1 MLRAMQRSIVL
12 VLLVACGGGTPKEP
26 TITTEQQ
33 TTLCRPSVEK
43 LVDLIARGDTGG
55 VPLAAR
61 IRTNLLARCIDDKWG
76 QDALD
81 CFRRLETI
89 EQAEGCA
96 KYLTIPQRDG
106 FQQAIESAAQ

>member
-1 MLRAMQRSIVL
+1 MRWILL
-12 VLLVACGGGTPKEP
+12 LLVACGGGTPKE
-26 TITTEQQ
+26 TTLTEEQQ
-33 TTLCRPSVEK
+33 TALCKPSVER

-61 IRTNLLARCIDDKWG
+61 IRTNLLARCIDDRWG
-76 QDALD
+76 AEAIA
-81 CFRRLETI
+81 CFGKVETI
-89 EQAEGCA
+89 DQSGDCA

>member
-1 MLRAMQRSIVL
+1 MRLVMMLVL
-12 VLLVACGGGTPKEP
+12 VGCSSTPKEP
-26 TITTEQQ
+26 TITKEKQ
-33 TTLCRPSVEK
+33 TGLCRPSVEHV
-43 LVDLIARGDTGG
+43 VDMLARGDTGG

-76 QDALD
+76 VDALD
-81 CFRRLETI
+81 CFGKIETI
-89 EQAEGCA
+89 EQSESCA

>member
-1 MLRAMQRSIVL
+1 MLRAMHRSLVL
-12 VLLVACGGGTPKEP
+12 LLVACGGGTPKEA
-26 TITTEQQ
+26 TITKEQQ
-33 TTLCRPSVEK
+33 TTLCRPSVEHV
-43 LVDLIARGDTGG
+43 VDMISRGDTGG

-61 IRTNLLARCIDDKWG
+61 IRTNLLARCIEDRWG

-81 CFRRLETI
+81 CFGKIETI
-89 EQAEGCA
+89 DQSEGCA